1 MVWTDHKALVPL
13 FNNPSSNLST
23 KMERW
28 MLRKQAFDMT
38 IQYLPGAWNA
48 ADYLSRHPEKE
59 TAMKISKQAK
69 VAEQYVNMV
78 VGNIY
83 TRRSGSRRIILSRRA
98 KANLAGER

>member
-1 MVWTDHKALVPL
+1 
-13 FNNPSSNLST
+13 
-23 KMERW
+23 

-38 IQYLPGAWNA
+38 VQYLPGAWNA

-78 VGNIY
+78 IKG
-83 TRRSGSRRIILSRRA
+83 A
-98 KANLAGER
+98 KAALIVPEEIRIETRNDVELQFVSQALENGK